1 MKYNIT
7 YSQLSSF
14 LKRRF
19 TPDELAQIVNSVKEQ
34 LEDGE
39 SVDTAVYDTIRH
51 YVSLKDFQ
59 DIVDSG
65 TEQEY
70 WDSYLTYEIPLV
82 LFIKASL
89 DL

>member
-7 YSQLSSF
+7 YPQLTSF

-19 TPDELAQIVNSVKEQ
+19 TPDELAQIVEAVKDV

-51 YVSLKDFQ
+51 YVSLKNFQ

-65 TEQEY
+65 TEQQY

-82 LFIKASL
+82 LFVKASL

>member
-1 MKYNIT
+1 MKYIIT
-7 YSQLSSF
+7 YPQLSSF

-19 TPDELAQIVNSVKEQ
+19 TPDELAQMVESVKGQ

-39 SVDTAVYDTIRH
+39 SVSTAVYDTIRH